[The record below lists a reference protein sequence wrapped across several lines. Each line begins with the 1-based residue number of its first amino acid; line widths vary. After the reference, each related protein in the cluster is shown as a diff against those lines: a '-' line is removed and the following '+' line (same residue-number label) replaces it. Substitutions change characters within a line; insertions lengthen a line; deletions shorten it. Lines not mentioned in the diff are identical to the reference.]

1 MFVVILSLTECGHFF
16 QSIYHLEVCRIDI
29 RLLLDGKDEC
39 LDNRKSGFQ
48 LPSFFYA
55 G

>member
-1 MFVVILSLTECGHFF
+1 MVVVILSLTERGHFSQF
-16 QSIYHLEVCRIDI
+16 IHHLEVCRINI

-39 LDNRKSGFQ
+39 LDNKKSCFQ